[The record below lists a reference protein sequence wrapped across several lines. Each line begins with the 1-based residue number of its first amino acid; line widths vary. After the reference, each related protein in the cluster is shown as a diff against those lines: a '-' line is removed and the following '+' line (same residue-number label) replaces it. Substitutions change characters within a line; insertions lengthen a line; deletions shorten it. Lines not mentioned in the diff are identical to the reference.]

1 MPRRAYNTG
10 MDATRFLGNH
20 FLIALPGLSDP
31 NFSRSVTLVCQHNDE
46 GAMGLMLNRTSEYR
60 LGDVLEQMQIRTENE
75 TLAAAPVLI
84 GGPVQPERGF
94 VLHDADEIEWDST
107 FRVSPALSLTTSR
120 DILVAMARGDGPRRA
135 LITLGYAGWDE
146 GQLESELQD
155 NAWLTVQADRAILF
169 ETPLEQRWSA
179 SARLMGV
186 DLSLL
191 AGYAGHA

>member
-1 MPRRAYNTG
+1 

-20 FLIALPGLSDP
+20 FLIAVPGMNDP
-31 NFSRSVTLVCQHNDE
+31 NFSRSVTLVCQHSEE
-46 GAMGLMLNRTSEYR
+46 GAMGLVLNRTSEYR
-60 LGDVLEQMQIRTENE
+60 LGDVLDQMQIQTADQ

-94 VLHDADEIEWDST
+94 VLHDADGIEWDST
-107 FRVSPALSLTTSR
+107 FHVSPTLYLTTSR
-120 DILVAMARGDGPRRA
+120 DILAAMARGEGPRHA
-135 LITLGYAGWDE
+135 LIALGYAGWSE

-155 NAWLTVQADRAILF
+155 NAWLTVEADRAILF

-186 DLSLL
+186 DLTLL
-191 AGYAGHA
+191 TAYAGHA